1 MEPPS
6 SLGDPL
12 ISLPCSSLLLQMLL
26 FTAAL
31 SRDLCSCFSL
41 LLLSV
46 SMLSL
51 CSLTYRPKFK
61 FPFPVPCDLHICFP
75 APSLPAEASLSLTP
89 PKRQPP
95 PPAAAQRGGSRA
107 GSSGRYHMAS
117 GACCLSHRHPGRHL
131 WLRLLTSLVI
141 FNFFFLN
148 TIFTLCPFVSF
159 QLKFL
164 CRLLAFGISA
174 TPTSFSFWP

>member
-51 CSLTYRPKFK
+51 CNLTYRPKFK
-61 FPFPVPCDLHICFP
+61 FPFPVARDLHICFP

-107 GSSGRYHMAS
+107 GTLGGTTWPQEHA
-117 GACCLSHRHPGRHL
+117 ACPTGILGESLAQTSHILGD
-131 WLRLLTSLVI
+131 
-141 FNFFFLN
+141 F
-148 TIFTLCPFVSF
+148 
-159 QLKFL
+159 
-164 CRLLAFGISA
+164 
-174 TPTSFSFWP
+174 